1 VAKAG
6 ALRAHCA
13 QVFEEPRILPWRRFD
28 APGQHW
34 DDEGWQLK
42 RVFRTQWKMPGNR
55 KVSGHFLKLW
65 WPGTESNHRHADFQS
80 AALPTELPGHEERK
94 YIKGD
99 YVAQVLFATFLL

>member
-1 VAKAG
+1 VLSNLAVRFGVLRCTYRQQPEPG
-6 ALRAHCA
+6 AN
-13 QVFEEPRILPWRRFD
+13 EN
-28 APGQHW
+28 
-34 DDEGWQLK
+34 QL
-42 RVFRTQWKMPGNR
+42 KMPGNLA
-55 KVSGHFLKLW
+55 VSGHFLQLW

>member
-1 VAKAG
+1 MKADVRSRLG
-6 ALRAHCA
+6 LD
-13 QVFEEPRILPWRRFD
+13 PRRRGERGPVWCLQ
-28 APGQHW
+28 AWPSACGQS
-34 DDEGWQLK
+34 WQQ
-42 RVFRTQWKMPGNR
+42 RTSANETQLKMPGNLA
-55 KVSGHFLKLW
+55 VSGHFLQLW